1 MEKGGFEYIG
11 NELGLFKGARNWK
24 SYFSSKIGKYI
35 AGDVLEV
42 GAGIGINTEFLVRSS
57 SAIKSVTL
65 LEPDQEQAEQ
75 IPKNLAAWG
84 GNARVVVGTTAD
96 LKGEFDS
103 ILYIDVIEHIEDASM
118 ELKRAKELLKPGGF
132 LIVLVPAYAFLFSP
146 FDAQIGHFRRYNR
159 KVLGRELPQGL
170 IRKEEFYLDSMGFFA
185 SLANRFL
192 LKQSAPTKANIQFWD
207 KGLIPLSKLTDV
219 LTFNQFGKSLV
230 GVFQKPA

>member
-11 NELGLFKGARNWK
+11 NELDLFKDARTWK

-35 AGDVLEV
+35 VGDVLEV
-42 GAGIGINTEFLVRSS
+42 GAGIGVNTEFLVRSG
-57 SAIKSVTL
+57 SAITSVTL
-65 LEPDQEQAEQ
+65 LEPDQKQANQ
-75 IPKNLAAWG
+75 IPINISEWG
-84 GNARVVVGTTAD
+84 GDARVVVGTSAD

-103 ILYIDVIEHIEDASM
+103 ILYIDVIEHIEDAST
-118 ELKRAKELLKPGGF
+118 ELRRAKELLRPGGY
-132 LIVLVPAYAFLFSP
+132 LVVLVPAYAFLFSP

-159 KVLGRELPQGL
+159 KGLRGELPQGM

-219 LTFNQFGKSLV
+219 LTFYQFGKSLV
-230 GVFQKPA
+230 GVFQKPI

>member
-1 MEKGGFEYIG
+1 MEKGNFEYMG
-11 NELGLFKGARNWK
+11 NELSLFKDARNWK

-42 GAGIGINTEFLVRSS
+42 GAGIGVNTEFLVLSGSS
-57 SAIKSVTL
+57 IKTVTL
-65 LEPDQEQAEQ
+65 VEPDPVQANQ
-75 IPKNLAAWG
+75 IPGNLSAWG
-84 GNARVVVGTTAD
+84 GEARVVAGTIAN
-96 LKGEFDS
+96 LMEEFDS
-103 ILYIDVIEHIEDASM
+103 ILYIDVIEHIEDATA
-118 ELKRAKELLKPGGF
+118 ELQRAKEMLKPGGF
-132 LIVLVPAYAFLFSP
+132 LIVLVPAFAFLYSP

-159 KVLGRELPQGL
+159 KLLRSELPQGL

-207 KGLIPLSKLTDV
+207 KGLIPLSKVTDV

-230 GVFQKPA
+230 GVYQN

>member
-1 MEKGGFEYIG
+1 MEKGNFEYMG
-11 NELGLFKGARNWK
+11 NELSLFKDARNWK

-42 GAGIGINTEFLVRSS
+42 GAGIGVNTEFLVLSGSS
-57 SAIKSVTL
+57 IKTVTL
-65 LEPDQEQAEQ
+65 VEPDPVQANQ
-75 IPKNLAAWG
+75 IPGNLSAWG
-84 GNARVVVGTTAD
+84 GEARVVAGTIAN
-96 LKGEFDS
+96 LMEEFDS
-103 ILYIDVIEHIEDASM
+103 ILYIDVIEHIEDATA
-118 ELKRAKELLKPGGF
+118 ELQRAKEMLKPGGF
-132 LIVLVPAYAFLFSP
+132 LIVLVPAFAFLYSP

-159 KVLGRELPQGL
+159 KLLRSELPQGL

-207 KGLIPLSKLTDV
+207 KGLIPLSKVTDV

-230 GVFQKPA
+230 GVYQNLS

>member
-1 MEKGGFEYIG
+1 MEKGNFEYMG
-11 NELGLFKGARNWK
+11 NELSLFKDARNWK

-42 GAGIGINTEFLVRSS
+42 GAGIGVNTEFLVLSGSS
-57 SAIKSVTL
+57 IKTVTL
-65 LEPDQEQAEQ
+65 VEPDPEQANQ
-75 IPKNLAAWG
+75 IPGNLSAWG
-84 GNARVVVGTTAD
+84 GEARVVAGTIAN
-96 LKGEFDS
+96 LMEEFDS
-103 ILYIDVIEHIEDASM
+103 ILYIDVIEHIEDATA
-118 ELKRAKELLKPGGF
+118 ELQRAKEMLKPGGF
-132 LIVLVPAYAFLFSP
+132 LIVLVPAFAFLYSP

-159 KVLGRELPQGL
+159 KLLRSELPQGL

-207 KGLIPLSKLTDV
+207 KGLIPLSKVTDV

-230 GVFQKPA
+230 GVYQNLS